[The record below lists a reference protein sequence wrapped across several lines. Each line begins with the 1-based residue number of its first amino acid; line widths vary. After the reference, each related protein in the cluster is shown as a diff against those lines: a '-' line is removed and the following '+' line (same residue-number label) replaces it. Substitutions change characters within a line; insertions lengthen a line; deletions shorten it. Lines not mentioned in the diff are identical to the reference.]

1 MREFLFMGNQ
11 FVLRAEADFTDKR
24 DLSSFY
30 YKEGDNWQK
39 LGIDQPMYFKMDLF
53 TGCRFGLFYYSTE
66 QTGGYVDFSKFQF
79 IWPEYVY

>member
-1 MREFLFMGNQ
+1 MDVYHKGFKKGTACKYL
-11 FVLRAEADFTDKR
+11 
-24 DLSSFY
+24 Y
-30 YKEGDNWQK
+30 QK

>member
-1 MREFLFMGNQ
+1 
-11 FVLRAEADFTDKR
+11 
-24 DLSSFY
+24 
-30 YKEGDNWQK
+30 
-39 LGIDQPMYFKMDLF
+39 MYFKMYLF

>member
-1 MREFLFMGNQ
+1 MKTIY
-11 FVLRAEADFTDKR
+11 AEADFTDKR